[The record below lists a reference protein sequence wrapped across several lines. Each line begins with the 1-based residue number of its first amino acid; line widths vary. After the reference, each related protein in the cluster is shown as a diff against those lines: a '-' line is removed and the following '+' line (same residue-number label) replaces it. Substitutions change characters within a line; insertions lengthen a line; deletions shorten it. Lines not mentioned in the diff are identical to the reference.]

1 MLPAEDHIMTSS
13 VDEAVH
19 DDDEH
24 IPLWLGKT
32 TSHARTPTWF
42 SIRRRFH
49 FPHKQSR
56 TGGVLGAVPSPAV
69 MGASRIFFP
78 GGADSGVQKS

>member
-69 MGASRIFFP
+69 MGCLLYTSPSPR
-78 GGADSGVQKS
+78 D